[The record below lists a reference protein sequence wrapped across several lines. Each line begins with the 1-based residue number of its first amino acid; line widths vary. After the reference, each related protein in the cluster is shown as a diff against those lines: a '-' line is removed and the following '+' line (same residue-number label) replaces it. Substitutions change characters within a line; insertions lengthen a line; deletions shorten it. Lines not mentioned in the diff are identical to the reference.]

1 MTASFVD
8 DLKYLVKVL
17 LFTFIILSF
26 VVIYNNKTIEGIILI
41 TFCCQILLIWSLFE
55 DFEPFEIL
63 GYMNK
68 YSDSHKFN
76 SYLYLLLPISLLIT
90 AIIFIFRAIV
100 IAQYSFIIYG
110 SIRSDLYFEII
121 FSASLGSMMF
131 ILFMLLSVYR
141 KKNSD
146 KAPTPQSN

>member
-1 MTASFVD
+1 MGK
-8 DLKYLVKVL
+8 KYLVKVL

-26 VVIYNNKTIEGIILI
+26 VVIYNNKIIEGIILI

-55 DFEPFEIL
+55 NFEPSEIL

-68 YSDSHKFN
+68 DSNSDSNKFN
-76 SYLYLLLPISLLIT
+76 SYLYLVLPISLLIT

-100 IAQYSFIIYG
+100 IAEYSFIIYG

-131 ILFMLLSVYR
+131 ILFMLLTVYR
-141 KKNSD
+141 KKISD